1 MTRGLLI
8 IDIQNDY
15 FPGGKMELEGSE
27 AASLRAG
34 ELLAAFRDKRLPVV
48 HLQHLS
54 VRPGASFFL
63 PDTDGVRI
71 HANVAPAPGE
81 TVLQKNFPNGFRETA
96 LLEQLRKAGIQDLVI
111 ARMMTPRPA
120 RRPTSGSGAPSRTT
134 PVPRAPCRS
143 ATPRSR
149 PTTCTARSCR
159 RSTGRTPRSSRP
171 RTSPARCKR
180 TRRGLTLPRA
190 GAR

>member
-1 MTRGLLI
+1 MTCGLLI

-27 AASLRAG
+27 AASLRAA

-48 HLQHLS
+48 HLQHIS
-54 VRPGASFFL
+54 VRPGSSFFL

-71 HANVAPAPGE
+71 HANVTPAPGE

-111 ARMMTPRPA
+111 AGMMTHMCVDATTRAAADLGFKCALAHDACATRALSFGDTKVPA
-120 RRPTSGSGAPSRTT
+120 DHVHCSFLSALNGAYAQVKPAKDLAGS
-134 PVPRAPCRS
+134 
-143 ATPRSR
+143 
-149 PTTCTARSCR
+149 
-159 RSTGRTPRSSRP
+159 
-171 RTSPARCKR
+171 
-180 TRRGLTLPRA
+180 L
-190 GAR
+190 

>member
-1 MTRGLLI
+1 MTRALLI

-48 HLQHLS
+48 HLQHIS

-71 HANVAPAPGE
+71 HTNVSPAPGE

-96 LLEQLRKAGIQDLVI
+96 LLETLRKAGIEDLVI
-111 ARMMTPRPA
+111 AGMMTSMCIDATTRAAVDLGFRCAVAHDACATRALSFGDTKVPA
-120 RRPTSGSGAPSRTT
+120 AHVHSAFLSALNVTYAQ
-134 PVPRAPCRS
+134 VRS
-143 ATPRSR
+143 ATDLADS
-149 PTTCTARSCR
+149 
-159 RSTGRTPRSSRP
+159 
-171 RTSPARCKR
+171 
-180 TRRGLTLPRA
+180 L
-190 GAR
+190 